1 MKEMMLV
8 IYLAGGCFWGVEHFI
23 KLLPGVMETE
33 VGYANSII
41 NNPTYQEVCT
51 GKTNAVETVKVTY
64 DPTQISLSFIL
75 NHFFSIINP
84 TSLNQQGNDKG
95 TQYRTGVYYTDPVDR
110 VIIMNALASLQS
122 KYTKVLMVEVD
133 TLSNFYPAE
142 DYHQD
147 YLSHNPSG
155 YCHVPLEMFQMAK
168 RASVAKESI
177 ESDNKLREIE
187 RKRLSQTNEHLK
199 QRLTPL
205 QYLVTQNEATERPFT
220 NQYNSTFEDGIYVDI
235 VSGEPLFCSKD
246 KYDAGCGWPSF
257 TKPINVN
264 VVKERDDHRL
274 GYLRTEVRSKSADSH
289 LGHVFNDGPKAEGGL
304 RYCINSASLRFIPL
318 EKMAEEGYGD
328 YLYLFE
334 EEQ

>member
-1 MKEMMLV
+1 
-8 IYLAGGCFWGVEHFI
+8 
-23 KLLPGVMETE
+23 
-33 VGYANSII
+33 
-41 NNPTYQEVCT
+41 
-51 GKTNAVETVKVTY
+51 
-64 DPTQISLSFIL
+64 
-75 NHFFSIINP
+75 
-84 TSLNQQGNDKG
+84 
-95 TQYRTGVYYTDPVDR
+95 
-110 VIIMNALASLQS
+110 
-122 KYTKVLMVEVD
+122 MVEVD

-168 RASVAKESI
+168 RASVSKESI

-187 RKRLSQTNEHLK
+187 RKRLSETNEHLK

-289 LGHVFNDGPKAEGGL
+289 LGHVFNDGPKAEGDCVTAL
-304 RYCINSASLRFIPL
+304 IVLRFGSSL
-318 EKMAEEGYGD
+318 
-328 YLYLFE
+328 
-334 EEQ
+334 